1 MKYFFSC
8 VVLCLLVIMLLF
20 GIEVITRCRDTEIQ
34 LQIVEYQ
41 KEQEIE
47 ELRKEIRLLK
57 TDISIMPSASPLL
70 YRPRNL
76 DQTQYRSLCHYGKRH
91 HIDGFLFGRIPD
103 LAQDRAIAV
112 QSTLM
117 SKGVEATRL
126 RTASFSGEEA
136 DKKGGKAERIELAV
150 FQ

>member
-20 GIEVITRCRDTEIQ
+20 GIEVITRCRDTEIK

-57 TDISIMPSASPLL
+57 TDISIM
-70 YRPRNL
+70 
-76 DQTQYRSLCHYGKRH
+76 Q
-91 HIDGFLFGRIPD
+91 IGF
-103 LAQDRAIAV
+103 
-112 QSTLM
+112 
-117 SKGVEATRL
+117 EN
-126 RTASFSGEEA
+126 E
-136 DKKGGKAERIELAV
+136 
-150 FQ
+150 

>member
-57 TDISIMPSASPLL
+57 TDISIM
-70 YRPRNL
+70 
-76 DQTQYRSLCHYGKRH
+76 Q
-91 HIDGFLFGRIPD
+91 IGF
-103 LAQDRAIAV
+103 
-112 QSTLM
+112 
-117 SKGVEATRL
+117 EN
-126 RTASFSGEEA
+126 E
-136 DKKGGKAERIELAV
+136 
-150 FQ
+150 